1 MGLIKLLFLT
11 FFAFSDSSVD
21 NKLIDAVTHGES
33 AIVID
38 ALMKG
43 ADVEV
48 QTQEGLNVFHLI
60 AMNGSTKTAKVLID
74 EAYFKNVLLELLNE
88 NLRSNGK
95 TPLDLAVISGHSE
108 VAYLFALA
116 GANTLVSVMDSKPIK
131 STCFDIH

>member
-11 FFAFSDSSVD
+11 FFAFSDSSID
-21 NKLIDAVTHGES
+21 NTLIDAVTHGES

-38 ALMKG
+38 ALMNG

-60 AMNGSTKTAKVLID
+60 AMNGSVKTARVLID
-74 EAYFKNVLLELLNE
+74 EAYFKDVLLELLNMG
-88 NLRSNGK
+88 LKSNGR
-95 TPLDLAVISGHSE
+95 TPLDLAVISGHPD

-116 GANTLVSVMDSKPIK
+116 GANTQISPMNSKSK
-131 STCFDIH
+131 CFDLD